1 MTGSR
6 EHFSLQRLMVV
17 TQIAVSLVLLAGAL
31 LFVRSFRKLI
41 TFDPGMRESG
51 ITVAILLFQQSHVPP
66 AHYEEFKRQLL
77 DEVRSVPG
85 ILGAATTTN
94 IPLLG
99 GSWEHNV
106 HIGSAEGTSKFT
118 WVSPAYFQTM
128 GIPLIMGRD
137 FDQNDTSTS
146 QRVAVVN
153 HTFVRRFLGGVNPI
167 GKTLRT
173 EPEPDY
179 PSTVYEIVGVIPD
192 TKYNNLRGATPP
204 MTFAPAAQFPAQGP
218 WTFMMIHSNA
228 APAVVMS
235 TVKRTIAEKHPEIV
249 TASGDFQ
256 TWIRDGLVRER
267 LMAMLSGFFGLL
279 AALLAMVGL
288 YGVVSYMVAHRRH
301 EIGIRMALGA
311 QRGQVIGMVMRE
323 AVRLLIMGI
332 LVGTALALVA
342 GRAAG
347 SLLFSLKPYDPVTL
361 ATAAASLVAIATL
374 ASYLPARRATRVDP
388 MVALR
393 HE

>member
-1 MTGSR
+1 
-6 EHFSLQRLMVV
+6 
-17 TQIAVSLVLLAGAL
+17 
-31 LFVRSFRKLI
+31 
-41 TFDPGMRESG
+41 
-51 ITVAILLFQQSHVPP
+51 
-66 AHYEEFKRQLL
+66 
-77 DEVRSVPG
+77 
-85 ILGAATTTN
+85 
-94 IPLLG
+94 
-99 GSWEHNV
+99 
-106 HIGSAEGTSKFT
+106 
-118 WVSPAYFQTM
+118 
-128 GIPLIMGRD
+128 
-137 FDQNDTSTS
+137 
-146 QRVAVVN
+146 
-153 HTFVRRFLGGVNPI
+153 
-167 GKTLRT
+167 
-173 EPEPDY
+173 
-179 PSTVYEIVGVIPD
+179 
-192 TKYNNLRGATPP
+192 
-204 MTFAPAAQFPAQGP
+204 
-218 WTFMMIHSNA
+218 
-228 APAVVMS
+228 MS